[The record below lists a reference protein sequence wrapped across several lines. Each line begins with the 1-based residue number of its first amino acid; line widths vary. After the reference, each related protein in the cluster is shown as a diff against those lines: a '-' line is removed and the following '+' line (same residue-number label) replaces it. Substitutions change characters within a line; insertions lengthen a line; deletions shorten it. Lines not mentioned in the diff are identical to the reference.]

1 MVQAGSCSAQLRATP
16 ACLPACPSGPASL
29 RPPPRGLPSRRLSW
43 ALVHSQVPGEVQR
56 GIELA
61 EALTD
66 SAGLD
71 QRDLLYLVAVG
82 KYRQRRY
89 IEARRTLKGLMQV
102 LALMACTRWW
112 HVCGLR
118 SCGARA
124 CDAVACAA
132 VVAVCAWQGWGCV
145 CVCGRESRRPPPGS
159 GCVKLE
165 RAWCREFA
173 APSRPSARLPACLP
187 ACPQVHPEFRQA
199 EGLLEACD
207 REIVKDGLV
216 GVGAGAAIL
225 GAVAAIAVAA
235 MRK

>member
-1 MVQAGSCSAQLRATP
+1 MATAPEPFIKVPLDWKKLLPGKKRDVNRDMADLPYTEPELIQQCQKEYEEAAQHGGQEALD
-16 ACLPACPSGPASL
+16 ACF
-29 RPPPRGLPSRRLSW
+29 RLSW

-102 LALMACTRWW
+102 
-112 HVCGLR
+112 
-118 SCGARA
+118 
-124 CDAVACAA
+124 
-132 VVAVCAWQGWGCV
+132 
-145 CVCGRESRRPPPGS
+145 
-159 GCVKLE
+159 
-165 RAWCREFA
+165 
-173 APSRPSARLPACLP
+173 
-187 ACPQVHPEFRQA
+187 HPEFRQA